1 MSAIKLCRIGTLLT
15 FVLYL
20 PCWAQTDLGDIPKQD
35 VLKFLQDGFTF
46 AMSNLSNVKI
56 VAQTDYRR
64 DPEYLNVYLKN
75 MGRNR
80 ITHKVMVTEFYKVGN
95 KEHYEIFDNLDDFEK
110 RLAHSVEIFDG
121 SCRLNWRSTKNS
133 KDTKTQVGRAT
144 LVMAER
150 PREYLFSPKQ
160 LFGQKRGY
168 SANDVLFGPFSEVE
182 IKKESVS
189 NLECYKLTR
198 GIDVNGVRYKLSCWI
213 SPERMCL
220 PVKMELCD
228 FDDVKLDSIEVTE
241 FEQDSDGSWFPKKTT
256 LRYYVKHENKYWE
269 AGTDMITVKTLQ
281 FQPEIEND
289 IFDTSPLR
297 LPVGTVV
304 QDRITEME
312 YVVGEGMVSNIQV
325 ESAIDSV
332 LDNMRETV
340 GERCIISNSVSDSKE
355 ILKTSDNVSQS
366 LLSNEGVFTTELA
379 QDNASGSFSF
389 PRRWIVLIVSSIFI
403 LLLVTVRV
411 CCYQRKENRK

>member
-1 MSAIKLCRIGTLLT
+1 
-15 FVLYL
+15 
-20 PCWAQTDLGDIPKQD
+20 
-35 VLKFLQDGFTF
+35 
-46 AMSNLSNVKI
+46 
-56 VAQTDYRR
+56 
-64 DPEYLNVYLKN
+64 
-75 MGRNR
+75 
-80 ITHKVMVTEFYKVGN
+80 
-95 KEHYEIFDNLDDFEK
+95 
-110 RLAHSVEIFDG
+110 
-121 SCRLNWRSTKNS
+121 
-133 KDTKTQVGRAT
+133 
-144 LVMAER
+144 
-150 PREYLFSPKQ
+150 
-160 LFGQKRGY
+160 
-168 SANDVLFGPFSEVE
+168 VLFGPFSEVE